1 MGGLLLVETEHEAG
15 PGAQAPVSEASKA
28 AVSESAAEHW
38 WQVAERARGG
48 DRDAFAELYER
59 HVDSIHGYVLIRTGD
74 RTLAEEFTSETF
86 LRALRR
92 LDSLTYRGTSVRA
105 WLMTI
110 ARNLILDDVKSA
122 RRRYEVFLPDDFD
135 GVAGGPDPASAAC
148 GRITAEELR
157 RCMLDL
163 TPEQRECLYLRFF
176 EHLEVEEVAELMG
189 RSNGSVRQL
198 QLRAVRRL
206 GALMAPELFDS

>member
-1 MGGLLLVETEHEAG
+1 MGGLLLVETEREVSL
-15 PGAQAPVSEASKA
+15 GAWASVSGASEAA
-28 AVSESAAEHW
+28 SAAEHW
-38 WQVAERARGG
+38 WHVAERARGG
-48 DRDAFAELYER
+48 DRDAFAELYGR
-59 HVDSIHGYVLIRTGD
+59 YFDSIYGYVLVRTGD

-135 GVAGGPDPASAAC
+135 RVAGGPDPASAAC
-148 GRITAEELR
+148 GRITAQELR

-163 TPEQRECLYLRFF
+163 TADQRECLHLRFF
-176 EHLEVEEVAELMG
+176 EHLEVAQVAELMG
-189 RSNGSVRQL
+189 RSHGSVRQL

-206 GALMAPELFDS
+206 GALIAPELFDP